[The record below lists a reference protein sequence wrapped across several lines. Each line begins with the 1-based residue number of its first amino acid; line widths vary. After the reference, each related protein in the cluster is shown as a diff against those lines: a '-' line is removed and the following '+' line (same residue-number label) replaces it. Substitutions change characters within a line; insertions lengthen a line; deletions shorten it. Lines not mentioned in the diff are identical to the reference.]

1 MIETSL
7 SAALAFIMFS
17 LGLSLKPSDFS
28 RAMSSPKELLAGAVT
43 QIVLLPIIAFTLVVL
58 FDIQGQLAIGV
69 MILSCCPGGITS
81 NIMTKLA
88 KGDVALSISY
98 TALASIATAVS
109 LPLILRLSS
118 YLLSPL
124 GVVSVSIL
132 PLSLRI
138 FLLATLPVFTGVV
151 TGQLLGFKAQKVE
164 KVLGRLANILFA
176 VIVLGVLVS
185 QWSAF
190 ASNLP
195 TLGPALLGL
204 NLIMLTLGLAVGS
217 SLGMNTQKSTAL
229 AIEAGFQNGTIGI
242 VVGTIVGAS
251 DSTIALNSYS
261 LPSAVY
267 GVLMLITIAPFIAW
281 RRKAAMHARTI

>member
-1 MIETSL
+1 MIEVAFSV
-7 SAALAFIMFS
+7 ALAFIMFS
-17 LGLSLKPSDFS
+17 LRLSLKPSDFS
-28 RAMSSPKELLAGAVT
+28 KALSRPKEILAGVLT
-43 QIVLLPIIAFTLVVL
+43 QIVLLPIVAYTLVVL
-58 FDIQGQLAIGV
+58 FDIQDQLAIGV

-88 KGDVALSISY
+88 RGDVALSISY

-118 YLLSPL
+118 FLLSPSEL
-124 GVVSVSIL
+124 VSVSIL

-138 FLLATLPVFTGVV
+138 FSLATLSIFTGVV
-151 TGQLLGFKAQKVE
+151 TGQLLGFKAQKIE
-164 KVLGRLANILFA
+164 KALGRLANILFG
-176 VIVLGVLVS
+176 VIVIGVLVS

-190 ASNLP
+190 TSNLP

-204 NLIMLTLGLAVGS
+204 NLIMLALGLAVGS
-217 SLGMNTQKSTAL
+217 SLGMNTKKSTSL

-242 VVGTIVGAS
+242 VVGTIVGGS
-251 DSTIALNSYS
+251 DSTVALNSYS

-267 GVLMLITIAPFIAW
+267 GVLMLITIAPFIAL
-281 RRKAAMHARTI
+281 RRKAAIQVKRI